1 MRTELRALEAPVTPG
16 QVTVIEI
23 EVANTADVIDGITAR
38 VEGLDPGWVHLPTP
52 VLSLFPDSTGVMPI
66 HVTFPHTTVV
76 GDYLVVVHI
85 ESTIDAARHST
96 HDLWLHVDP
105 IVDAS
110 LRLRPSVVTGGKTAT
125 FAAIVTNKGNV
136 TTDFT
141 MGAADETR
149 VLDCRAVPLTLTV
162 PPGHQAEAE
171 VWVKGPRP
179 WFGQAVART
188 VIITAE
194 SPAIQ
199 LKELA
204 TFNQKPRIPRGVLT
218 FAILAA
224 IVALWATIFLAG
236 ADLLRAD
243 EKPTKSV
250 PPTFNEGGPQDVPL
264 AAVAGTVSGK
274 VTAQSNGEG
283 VARVTVEA
291 FRVVP
296 NGDPESTGSAAT
308 AEDGTYTLSALL
320 PGTYL
325 LRFTADGYGEVWFKD
340 APKQAGASK
349 IELSPTEEIGDRN
362 VKMTGKSGELVGNVT
377 LPDSADSDQTIT
389 VSATQVV
396 EQTGGAGA
404 TRPRKPRPIVQETT
418 GPVSLTGL
426 VTPATYRIKIAAA
439 GFEPQVFEQD
449 LSGGQAAVLNTVR
462 LSAAPGSI
470 AGIVRSSTGDALGNV
485 KVVATSGE
493 LVKET
498 TTPTAGN
505 AGTFLLDKLE
515 SPRTW
520 VLTFT
525 RDGFSSQTIALD
537 LGAGQ
542 ARSGVEAT
550 LTGGT
555 GTITGAVSGGS
566 GAPLGD
572 VTVTVAGGEYLATTA
587 TLTTSSPEAPVGSY
601 RVANVPAPGVFAVT
615 FTKEGF
621 LPETRDVEFTEPGVV
636 PDVSVV
642 MQPDHG
648 SISGTV
654 RASGG
659 GPVAGITVELTDG
672 RTAEG
677 SDEVERRMTATAS
690 NPPGGYT
697 FTGVAP
703 GAYTLTFSSPDFRTQ
718 ILLVEVTAGDELARD
733 VTLAESAR

>member
-243 EKPTKSV
+243 DKPTKAV
-250 PPTFNEGGPQDVPL
+250 PDNFMTGVQDVPL
-264 AAVAGTVSGK
+264 EAVAGTLLGK
-274 VTAQSNGEG
+274 VTAESTGEG

-291 FRVVP
+291 RRVTP
-296 NGDPESTGSAAT
+296 SGLEQAGSAAT
-308 AEDGTYTLSALL
+308 SEDGTYTIAALL
-320 PGTYL
+320 PGQYK
-325 LRFTADGYGEVWFKD
+325 LRFTADGYDEVWY
-340 APKQAGASK
+340 PKAAKRRGARP
-349 IELSPTEEIGDRN
+349 IPLSPKEEKGGLD
-362 VKMTGKSGELVGNVT
+362 VTMSGEEGQLTGIVM
-377 LPDSADSDQTIT
+377 LPQSANPSKQIK
-389 VSATQVV
+389 VSATEVI
-396 EQTGGAGA
+396 EQPDEPGAE
-404 TRPRKPRPIVQETT
+404 PRKPDKASQKTT
-418 GPVSLTGL
+418 GEVNLTGL
-426 VTPATYRIKIAAA
+426 TTPATYTIRVQAK
-439 GFEPQVFEQD
+439 GFETQVFEQT
-449 LSGGQAAVLNTVR
+449 LGGGQQQVLNTIR
-462 LSAAPGSI
+462 LGAAPGSI
-470 AGIVRSSTGDALGNV
+470 TGIVRSSTGDPLGNV

-498 TTPTAGN
+498 TTPTTGN
-505 AGTFLLDKLE
+505 AGTFVLDKLE
-515 SPRTW
+515 TPRTW

-525 RDGFSSQTIALD
+525 RDGFSSQTVALG
-537 LGAGQ
+537 LAAGQ
-542 ARSGVEAT
+542 DRTGVQAT

-555 GTITGAVSGGS
+555 GTITGAVSDAS
-566 GAPLGD
+566 GAALGD
-572 VTVTVAGGEYLATTA
+572 VIVTVAGGQFQANSA
-587 TLTTSSPEAPVGSY
+587 TLTTSSPGAPVGSY
-601 RVANVPAPGVFAVT
+601 RVADIPTPGSYAVT
-615 FTKEGF
+615 FSKEGF
-621 LPETRDVEFTEPGVV
+621 VDETREVEFAEPGLQ
-636 PDVSVV
+636 PDVSVELR
-642 MQPDHG
+642 PNHG
-648 SISGTV
+648 TISGTV
-654 RASGG
+654 RTSDGAPLVG
-659 GPVAGITVELTDG
+659 VTVELTDG

-677 SDEVERRMTATAS
+677 TDEVERRSTATAS
-690 NPPGGYT
+690 SPAGGYT
-697 FTGVAP
+697 FTDVPP
-703 GAYTLTFSSPDFRTQ
+703 GAYTLTFTMETYNTR
-718 ILLVEVTAGDELARD
+718 ILLVRVAAGDDLVRD
-733 VTLAESAR
+733 ATLTKKAA

>member
-1 MRTELRALEAPVTPG
+1 MRTELRPLEAPVTPG

-52 VLSLFPDSTGVMPI
+52 VLSLFPDSTGVLPI
-66 HVTFPHTTVV
+66 HVTFPRTTVV

-85 ESTIDAARHST
+85 ESTIDPARHST
-96 HDLWLHVDP
+96 HDLWLHVEP
-105 IVDAS
+105 VVDAT
-110 LRLRPSVVTGGKTAT
+110 LRLRPSVVTKGKTAT

-162 PPGHQAEAE
+162 PAAQHAEAE
-171 VWVKGPRP
+171 VWVRGPRP
-179 WFGQAVART
+179 WFGQALART
-188 VIITAE
+188 VIVTAE

-199 LKELA
+199 LRELA

-243 EKPTKSV
+243 EKPTKAV
-250 PPTFNEGGPQDVPL
+250 AENFATGVQDVPL
-264 AAVAGTVSGK
+264 EDVAASVSGK
-274 VTAQSNGEG
+274 VTARSNGEG

-291 FRVVP
+291 LRLKP
-296 NGDPESTGSAAT
+296 DGKTEATGSAAT
-308 AEDGTYTLSALL
+308 AEDGTYTVSALL
-320 PGTYL
+320 PGTYK
-325 LRFTADGYGEVWFKD
+325 LRFTADGYDKVWYPE
-340 APKQAGASK
+340 APNKAAAGD
-349 IELSPTEEIGDRN
+349 IELNPKEEVTDKD
-362 VKMTGKSGELVGNVT
+362 VTMTGKSGELVGTVT
-377 LPDSADSDQTIT
+377 LPDSADPSQTIT
-389 VSATQVV
+389 VTATQVV
-396 EQTGGAGA
+396 GQTGGAGA
-404 TRPRKPRPIVQETT
+404 QRQRKPRPIVQETT

-426 VTPATYRIKIAAA
+426 VTPATYRISIQAE
-439 GFEPQVFEQD
+439 GFDTQEFEQD

-462 LSAAPGSI
+462 LGAAPGSI

-498 TTPTAGN
+498 TTPTTGN
-505 AGTFLLDKLE
+505 AGAFLLDKLE
-515 SPRTW
+515 TPRTW

-542 ARSGVEAT
+542 ERTGVEAT

-555 GTITGAVSGGS
+555 GTITGAVSDASGS
-566 GAPLGD
+566 PLGD
-572 VTVTVAGGEYLATTA
+572 VTVTVAGGEFLATTA

-601 RVANVPAPGVFAVT
+601 RVADVPTPGVYAVT
-615 FTKEGF
+615 FSKEGF
-621 LPETRDVEFTEPGVV
+621 VAETRDVEFTAPGVQ

-642 MQPDHG
+642 LGPDHG
-648 SISGTV
+648 TITGTV
-654 RASGG
+654 RS
-659 GPVAGITVELTDG
+659 AGTPIAGVTVELTDG

-677 SDEVERRMTATAS
+677 SDEVERRTTATAS
-690 NPPGGYT
+690 SPAGGYT

-703 GAYTLTFSSPDFRTQ
+703 GAYTVTFTDPDFFTR
-718 ILLVEVTAGDELARD
+718 IVLVQVARGDELVRD
-733 VTLAESAR
+733 VQLEKR